1 MFTNP
6 GNSLCFRGFSLLRKH
21 CGMSWNGVKKN
32 PKNIVF
38 RRGEGHGE
46 LSQREILP
54 DISPVME
61 EYMKFLQKMKKTEQK
76 IYAME
81 QTKIHERIEEK
92 KREAAQQH
100 SLQLSRNSRYFAWY
114 RILVLVKYNQ
124 ALPENGRRLVLR
136 QREWTLWL
144 HRNLCEGKSGKG
156 GQTYERLWNAL
167 HRFDDT
173 WYCRYDL
180 NSIYQSYEKVTA
192 PRPKDC
198 GYFS

>member
-1 MFTNP
+1 MFPGFFAFPETLWNVVKRGEKESREYIIQAGRRP
-6 GNSLCFRGFSLLRKH
+6 WRTIAAGNSPWHF
-21 CGMSWNGVKKN
+21 
-32 PKNIVF
+32 
-38 RRGEGHGE
+38 
-46 LSQREILP
+46 
-54 DISPVME
+54 PVME

-81 QTKIHERIEEK
+81 QTKIHERMEEK
-92 KREAAQQH
+92 NREATQQH

-114 RILVLVKYNQ
+114 RMLVLVKYNQ

-136 QREWTLWL
+136 QRDWTLWL

-156 GQTYERLWNAL
+156 GRTYEWLWNAL

>member
-1 MFTNP
+1 MLTNP

-32 PKNIVF
+32 PENI
-38 RRGEGHGE
+38 
-46 LSQREILP
+46 
-54 DISPVME
+54 
-61 EYMKFLQKMKKTEQK
+61 LQKMKKTEQK

-114 RILVLVKYNQ
+114 RMLVLVKYNQ

-136 QREWTLWL
+136 QRDWTLWL

-156 GQTYERLWNAL
+156 GRTYEWLWNAL